1 LRRARRQTSPVTFEV
16 DDVSGGRIMFGQNL
30 ALAATITG
38 FGLGAGIIFSI
49 GPQNLKLI
57 QAGALRRHPAV
68 VAGTGYLSEILIVGA
83 GVSGV
88 GSALQTAPSV
98 QLAMQLA
105 GIAFLLWCALR
116 MFASNAPAAGWNAA
130 TAPIETRGQAVRSML
145 ALTWLNPLVYV
156 EVMLLVGVLSSGYG
170 AGSRFSFALGF
181 LAASCLRFFGLP
193 ACGRL
198 LAPWLATGRAQT
210 AFSRIAGGLLLL
222 VAASQAATVM

>member
-1 LRRARRQTSPVTFEV
+1 MCGFRLPPVTFE
-16 DDVSGGRIMFGQNL
+16 DGDVSGGSNMFGQDL
-30 ALAATITG
+30 ALAAIVTG

-83 GVSGV
+83 GVSGI
-88 GSALQTAPSV
+88 GSALQAAPSV
-98 QLAMQLA
+98 QLAMQLS

-116 MFASNAPAAGWNAA
+116 MFASGG
-130 TAPIETRGQAVRSML
+130 TAKDWSSRTVVNETRGQAVRSML

-170 AGSRFSFALGF
+170 TGSRFSFALGF

>member
-1 LRRARRQTSPVTFEV
+1 MRRQTFPVGFE
-16 DDVSGGRIMFGQNL
+16 DGDVSGGSIMFGQDL
-30 ALAATITG
+30 ALAATMTG

-83 GVSGV
+83 GISGI
-88 GSALQTAPSV
+88 GSALQAAPSV
-98 QLAMQLA
+98 QLAMQLS
-105 GIAFLLWCALR
+105 GIAFLLWCAFR
-116 MFASNAPAAGWNAA
+116 MFASSGAARDWSSRV
-130 TAPIETRGQAVRSML
+130 TANETRGQAVRSML

-170 AGSRFSFALGF
+170 TGSRFSFALGF

-210 AFSRIAGGLLLL
+210 TFSRIAGGLLLL